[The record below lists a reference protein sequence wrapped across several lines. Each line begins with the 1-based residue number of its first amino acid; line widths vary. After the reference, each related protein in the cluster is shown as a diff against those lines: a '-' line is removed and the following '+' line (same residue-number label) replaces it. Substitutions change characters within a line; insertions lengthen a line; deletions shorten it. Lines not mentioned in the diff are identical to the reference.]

1 MRKFLTCADQNS
13 LCLIIIE
20 LKFIVCHPVFNVGV
34 TLRCAGQEG
43 LYVFRGGTVLK
54 LGIICIEM
62 MLKRVGFDD
71 CRQGRGVKSEE
82 ISAGRL
88 PVRSSPT
95 DIQDRDFEKDCPGN
109 TVC

>member
-20 LKFIVCHPVFNVGV
+20 LKFIVCHPVFNVRV

-82 ISAGRL
+82 NRAKD
-88 PVRSSPT
+88 RSLWDAT
-95 DIQDRDFEKDCPGN
+95 D
-109 TVC
+109 

>member
-1 MRKFLTCADQNS
+1 MRKFLTCADQNR

-20 LKFIVCHPVFNVGV
+20 LKFIVCHPVFNVRV

-82 ISAGRL
+82 NRAKGQILVGRHRL
-88 PVRSSPT
+88 DVQIENKCR
-95 DIQDRDFEKDCPGN
+95 
-109 TVC
+109 